1 MQWQVLELAQ
11 SAEFDLAILD
21 VNVNGNPTA
30 PNSLSSAVIAR
41 QPARSFSRKRSA
53 KALKVLWSSERTAYV
68 SGGRTDNWLKIKTS
82 KRQEAVIA
90 GGPARGLRRAV
101 AAPD

>member
-41 QPARSFSRKRSA
+41 QPARSFSRKRSLEGIVA
-53 KALKVLWSSERTAYV
+53 K
-68 SGGRTDNWLKIKTS
+68 
-82 KRQEAVIA
+82 
-90 GGPARGLRRAV
+90 RADSIRV
-101 AAPD
+101 RWPHGQLAKD